1 MRFNA
6 VKRWTAAW
14 LSIGAGA
21 GLGLVGLWAAAPCLP
36 ASPLAI
42 GVRVGGEAMPGD
54 RDLGAWLR
62 QRERALRARR
72 VTLTH
77 GDAHFDATLGELG
90 ARIDV
95 AATVA
100 AARAVA
106 HRGSL
111 GRRIAEARRARLG
124 QIDVPVVLTLDRAAA
139 AETLAQ
145 WAANVAK
152 PAVDA
157 RIDLAGH
164 TKIPDVP
171 GEALDTAASAHRIAQ
186 EALGGGGQ
194 APALREGLTVRLVT
208 REVSAT
214 VTAAQLDDIDV
225 GKVLGAFETKYA
237 VFKVGRSKNVELA
250 AQKLD
255 GLVIPSSGT
264 ISFNERVGPRTRE
277 AGFQEAPEIVGD
289 ELTVGIGGGTCQ
301 VSGTL
306 HGAALYGGM
315 EILLRKAH
323 TRPSD
328 YTQLGLDA
336 TVQYPSVDLKLR
348 NPYRFTVVIHA
359 FTPQPGTL
367 RVEILGGDEVDHVEY
382 RYGVSNVEPFLRRI
396 TEKPFLPPGK
406 FFVKQRGTRGM
417 DVHSVAVIH
426 YRDGRVETRQFFS
439 GYKATPE
446 VYWVAPDFDRASL
459 PPLPD
464 NAKGVEG
471 QPAAD
476 GSDVYG
482 AG

>member
-1 MRFNA
+1 MRSNA
-6 VKRWTAAW
+6 VKRWVAAL

-21 GLGLVGLWAAAPCLP
+21 GLGLAGLRMAAPSLP
-36 ASPLAI
+36 ASPLAVGLKI
-42 GVRVGGEAMPGD
+42 GGQAVPGD
-54 RDLGAWLR
+54 GEIGPWLR

-77 GDAHFDATLGELG
+77 GDARFETTLGELG
-90 ARIDV
+90 VRIDV
-95 AATVA
+95 AGTIA

-106 HRGSL
+106 HQGTIT
-111 GRRIAEARRARLG
+111 RRIAEARRARRG
-124 QIDVPVVLTLDRAAA
+124 EIDVPVAVSLDQEAA
-139 AETLAQ
+139 AEVLAQ
-145 WAANVAK
+145 WAPSIAK
-152 PAVDA
+152 AAVDA

-164 TKIPDVP
+164 AKIPDVP
-171 GEALDTAASAHRIAQ
+171 GEALDAAASAHRISQ
-186 EALGGGGQ
+186 EAL
-194 APALREGLTVRLVT
+194 ALGDDRPVTVRPVT
-208 REVSAT
+208 REVSAG

-225 GKVLGAFETKYA
+225 SKVLGAFETKYA
-237 VFKVGRSKNVELA
+237 VFKVGRAKNVELA

-255 GLVIPSSGT
+255 GLVIPSGGT
-264 ISFNERVGPRTRE
+264 MSFNERVGPRTRE

-336 TVQYPSVDLKLR
+336 TVQYPTVDLKLR

-359 FTPQPGTL
+359 FMPQPGTL
-367 RVEILGGDEVDHVEY
+367 RVEVLGGDEVDHVEY
-382 RYGVSNVEPFLRRI
+382 RYGVSHIEPFLRRI
-396 TEKPFLPPGK
+396 TEKPFLPAGK

-417 DVHSVAVIH
+417 DVHSIAVIH

-446 VYWVAPDFDRASL
+446 VYWVAPELDRATL
-459 PPLPD
+459 PPLPE

-471 QPAAD
+471 QPAPAD